1 MRLTREM
8 VMSESLLR
16 FSANRGLRPAIQPV
30 SQCALL
36 IDAEGSGSAFNGL
49 MQSVLGWMERRSGRP
64 LPNHAHEGKS
74 FVIDDIGSQ
83 RTEAISIDAPRYW
96 AARID
101 DADKSVPQRTWTT
114 EIALAPQADGRVLFG
129 TRLQCVSRGQYQE
142 FDASVPS
149 FVREVVEA
157 GHAWLDGIKI
167 ASEPMLIETENDA
180 DELCKLLWNKGRR
193 SDVIV
198 FSLPEGSNDW
208 SETIIP
214 AREVAR
220 RLAGA
225 AHVAIVSQ
233 AASYRLTDQV
243 GKALSVYRQAV
254 RTYRP
259 GFDPSVDEA
268 VAHPLGLPSRI
279 ANWAG
284 GPQAYRSFLVNQTL
298 SRTVSGRD
306 SQRQLPPF
314 LEVKRVA
321 GELRRQT
328 ARIEGESDRDL
339 LALAEQE
346 IRDLTA
352 ALEQLKEEQDGYIAL
367 ADQEREEAEQQAE
380 QQRQSNVF
388 LRHRIALLENRL
400 AQSSQPQVDLPD
412 NLDDFEGWCR
422 EHLSGSVE
430 LHSRAFQGIKKSQF
444 EDVQLIYRS
453 LLLLRDFYVP
463 MRRNGGDEAKA
474 AYDAECARL
483 GLDEQPS
490 FAGAGWGEHGDT
502 YLVRWGKSRLL
513 LDRHLKKG
521 NSREERF
528 CFRLYFTWMDED
540 QHVLVGWLPSHLD
553 TRAT

>member
-1 MRLTREM
+1 MRLARETIM
-8 VMSESLLR
+8 GESLLR
-16 FSANRGLRPAIQPV
+16 FSPNQSRRPAIQPV

-36 IDAEGSGSAFNGL
+36 IDGEGSASAFNGL

-64 LPNHAHEGKS
+64 LPSHAHDGKS

-83 RTEAISIDAPRYW
+83 RTEAISIEAPRYW

-101 DADKSVPQRTWTT
+101 DADKNVPQRTWTT

-129 TRLQCVSRGQYQE
+129 TRLQCVSRGQYEE
-142 FDASVPS
+142 FDASVPN
-149 FVREVVEA
+149 FVREVVES

-167 ASEPMLIETENDA
+167 SAEPMFIETEDDA
-180 DELCKLLWNKGRR
+180 DELCKLLWNRGRR

-198 FSLPEGSNDW
+198 FSLPEDSNDW

-214 AREVAR
+214 ARDVAR

-259 GFDPSVDEA
+259 GFDPSLDEA
-268 VAHPLGLPSRI
+268 AAHPLGLPNRI

-298 SRTVSGRD
+298 NRTVSGRD

-321 GELRRQT
+321 GELRRQS

-346 IRDLTA
+346 IRDLTSS
-352 ALEQLKEEQDGYIAL
+352 LEQVKEEQDSFIAL

-388 LRHRIALLENRL
+388 LRHRISLLESRL
-400 AQSSQPQVDLPD
+400 AQSAPPQVELPD
-412 NLDDFEGWCR
+412 SLEGFENWCR

-444 EDVQLIYRS
+444 DDVQLIYRS

-463 MRRNGGDEAKA
+463 MRRGGGEAAKA
-474 AYDAECARL
+474 AYDTECAHL

-528 CFRLYFTWMDED
+528 CFRLYFAWVDDD

>member
-1 MRLTREM
+1 MG
-8 VMSESLLR
+8 ESLLQR
-16 FSANRGLRPAIQPV
+16 FTANRLPRPAIQPV
-30 SQCALL
+30 SQCTLL
-36 IDAEGSGSAFNGL
+36 IDAGANVSAFNGL
-49 MQSVLGWMERRSGRP
+49 MQSVLAWMERRSGRR
-64 LPNHAHEGKS
+64 LPEHAHEGKS

-83 RTEAISIDAPRYW
+83 RTEAISIASPRYW

-129 TRLQCVSRGQYQE
+129 TRLQCVSRGQFVE

-149 FVREVVEA
+149 FVREVVES
-157 GHAWLDGIKI
+157 GQAWLDGINI
-167 ASEPMLIETENDA
+167 SAEPMLIETEDEA
-180 DELCKLLWNKGRR
+180 DELCKLLWNRSRR

-198 FSLPEGSNDW
+198 FSLPENSNDW
-208 SETIIP
+208 AETIIP
-214 AREVAR
+214 ARDVAR

-259 GFDPSVDEA
+259 GFDPSLDEA
-268 VAHPLGLPSRI
+268 ATHPLGLPNRI

-298 SRTVSGRD
+298 NRTVSGRD

-321 GELRRQT
+321 GELRRQA

-346 IRDLTA
+346 IRDLTSS
-352 ALEQLKEEQDGYIAL
+352 LEQIKEEQESYIAL
-367 ADQEREEAEQQAE
+367 ADQEREEAQQQAE

-388 LRHRIALLENRL
+388 LRHRISLLENRL
-400 AQSSQPQVDLPD
+400 AQSAQPEVELPD
-412 NLDDFEGWCR
+412 NLDGFEVWCR

-444 EDVQLIYRS
+444 DDVQLIYKS

-463 MRRNGGDEAKA
+463 MRRDGGDACKA
-474 AYDAECARL
+474 AYDAECMRL
-483 GLDEQPS
+483 GIDEQPS

-502 YLVRWGKSRLL
+502 YLVQWGKSRLL

-528 CFRLYFTWMDED
+528 CFRLYFTWVDED

>member
-1 MRLTREM
+1 MG
-8 VMSESLLR
+8 ESLLQR
-16 FSANRGLRPAIQPV
+16 LTASRLPRPAIQPV
-30 SQCALL
+30 SQCTLL
-36 IDAEGSGSAFNGL
+36 VDAGSNSSAFNDL
-49 MQSVLGWMERRSGRP
+49 MQSILGWMERRSGRA
-64 LPNHAHEGKS
+64 LPRTAHDGKS

-83 RTEAISIDAPRYW
+83 RTEAISIDTPRYW

-101 DADKSVPQRTWTT
+101 DADKNVPQRTWTT

-129 TRLQCVSRGQYQE
+129 TRLQCVSRGQFVE

-149 FVREVVEA
+149 FVREVVES
-157 GHAWLDGIKI
+157 GRAWLDGINI
-167 ASEPMLIETENDA
+167 STEPMLVETEDDA
-180 DELCKLLWNKGRR
+180 DELCKLLWNGQRR

-198 FSLPEGSNDW
+198 FSLPENSTNWAD
-208 SETIIP
+208 TIIP
-214 AREVAR
+214 ARDVAR

-233 AASYRLTDQV
+233 AASFRLTDQV

-259 GFDPSVDEA
+259 GFDPALDEA
-268 VAHPLGLPSRI
+268 AAHPLGLPNRI

-284 GPQAYRSFLVNQTL
+284 GPQAYSAFLINQTL
-298 SRTVSGRD
+298 NRTVSGGD

-314 LEVKRVA
+314 LEAKRVA

-346 IRDLTA
+346 IRDLTSS
-352 ALEQLKEEQDGYIAL
+352 LEQIKEEQESYIVL
-367 ADQEREEAEQQAE
+367 ADQEREEAQQQAE
-380 QQRQSNVF
+380 QQRQSNLF
-388 LRHRIALLENRL
+388 LRHRISLLESRL
-400 AQSSQPQVDLPD
+400 AQSAQPEPELPD
-412 NLDDFEGWCR
+412 TLDGFEVWCR

-444 EDVQLIYRS
+444 DDVPLIYQS

-463 MRRNGGDEAKA
+463 MRRDGGDAAKA
-474 AYDAECARL
+474 AYDAKCMHL
-483 GLDEQPS
+483 GIDEQPS

-528 CFRLYFTWMDED
+528 CFRLYFTWLDED

>member
-1 MRLTREM
+1 MRLARETIM
-8 VMSESLLR
+8 GESLLR
-16 FSANRGLRPAIQPV
+16 FSPNQSRRPAIQPV

-36 IDAEGSGSAFNGL
+36 IDGEGSASAFNGL

-64 LPNHAHEGKS
+64 LPSHAHDGKS

-83 RTEAISIDAPRYW
+83 RTEAISIEAPRYW

-101 DADKSVPQRTWTT
+101 DADKNVPQRTWTT

-129 TRLQCVSRGQYQE
+129 TRLQCVSRGQYEE
-142 FDASVPS
+142 FDASVPN
-149 FVREVVEA
+149 FVREVVES

-167 ASEPMLIETENDA
+167 SAEPMFIETEDDA
-180 DELCKLLWNKGRR
+180 DELCKLLWNRGRR

-198 FSLPEGSNDW
+198 FSLPEDSNDW

-214 AREVAR
+214 ARDVAR

-259 GFDPSVDEA
+259 GFDPSLDEA
-268 VAHPLGLPSRI
+268 AAHPLGLPNRI

-298 SRTVSGRD
+298 NRTVSGRD

-321 GELRRQT
+321 GELRRQS
-328 ARIEGESDRDL
+328 ARIEGDSDRDL

-346 IRDLTA
+346 IRDLTSS
-352 ALEQLKEEQDGYIAL
+352 LEQVKEEQDSFIAL

-388 LRHRIALLENRL
+388 LRHRISLLESRL
-400 AQSSQPQVDLPD
+400 AQSAPPQVELPD
-412 NLDDFEGWCR
+412 SLEGFENWCR

-444 EDVQLIYRS
+444 DDVQLIYRS

-463 MRRNGGDEAKA
+463 MRRGGGEAAKA
-474 AYDAECARL
+474 AYDTECAHL

-528 CFRLYFTWMDED
+528 CFRLYFAWVDDD

>member
-1 MRLTREM
+1 MRLARETIM
-8 VMSESLLR
+8 GESLLR
-16 FSANRGLRPAIQPV
+16 FSPNQSRRPAIQPV

-36 IDAEGSGSAFNGL
+36 IDGEGSASAFNGL

-64 LPNHAHEGKS
+64 LPSHAHDGKS

-83 RTEAISIDAPRYW
+83 RTEAISIEAPRYW

-101 DADKSVPQRTWTT
+101 DADKNVPQRTWTT

-129 TRLQCVSRGQYQE
+129 TRLQCVSRGQYEE
-142 FDASVPS
+142 FDASVPN
-149 FVREVVEA
+149 FVREVVES

-167 ASEPMLIETENDA
+167 SAEPMFIETEDDA
-180 DELCKLLWNKGRR
+180 DELCKLLWNRGRR

-198 FSLPEGSNDW
+198 FSLPEDSNDW

-214 AREVAR
+214 ARDVAR

-259 GFDPSVDEA
+259 GFDPSLDEA
-268 VAHPLGLPSRI
+268 VARPLGLPNRI

-298 SRTVSGRD
+298 NRTVSGRD

-321 GELRRQT
+321 GELRRQS

-346 IRDLTA
+346 IRDLTSS
-352 ALEQLKEEQDGYIAL
+352 LEQVKEEQDSFIAL

-388 LRHRIALLENRL
+388 LRHRISLLESRL
-400 AQSSQPQVDLPD
+400 AQSAPPQVELPD
-412 NLDDFEGWCR
+412 SLEGFENWCR

-444 EDVQLIYRS
+444 DDVQLIYRS

-463 MRRNGGDEAKA
+463 MRRGGGEAAKA
-474 AYDAECARL
+474 AYDTECAHL

-528 CFRLYFTWMDED
+528 CFRLYFAWVDDD

>member
-1 MRLTREM
+1 MRLARETIM
-8 VMSESLLR
+8 GESLLR
-16 FSANRGLRPAIQPV
+16 FSPNQSRRPAIQPV

-36 IDAEGSGSAFNGL
+36 IDGEGSASAFNGL

-64 LPNHAHEGKS
+64 LPSHAHDGKS

-83 RTEAISIDAPRYW
+83 RTEAISIEAPRYW

-101 DADKSVPQRTWTT
+101 DADKNVPQRTWTT

-129 TRLQCVSRGQYQE
+129 TRLQCVSRGQYEE
-142 FDASVPS
+142 FDASVPN
-149 FVREVVEA
+149 FVREVVES

-167 ASEPMLIETENDA
+167 SAEPMFIETEDDA
-180 DELCKLLWNKGRR
+180 DELCKLLWNRGRR

-198 FSLPEGSNDW
+198 FSLPEDSNDW

-214 AREVAR
+214 ARDVAR

-259 GFDPSVDEA
+259 GFDPSLDEA
-268 VAHPLGLPSRI
+268 AAHPLGLPNRI

-298 SRTVSGRD
+298 NRTVSGRD

-321 GELRRQT
+321 GELRRQS

-346 IRDLTA
+346 IRDLTSS
-352 ALEQLKEEQDGYIAL
+352 LEQVKEEQDSFIAL

-388 LRHRIALLENRL
+388 LRHRISLLESRL
-400 AQSSQPQVDLPD
+400 AQSAPPQVELPD
-412 NLDDFEGWCR
+412 SLEGFEDWCR

-444 EDVQLIYRS
+444 DDVQLIYRS

-463 MRRNGGDEAKA
+463 MRRGGGEAAKA
-474 AYDAECARL
+474 AYDTECARL

-528 CFRLYFTWMDED
+528 CFRLYFAWVDDD
-540 QHVLVGWLPSHLD
+540 QHILVGWLPSHLD

>member
-1 MRLTREM
+1 MG
-8 VMSESLLR
+8 ESLLR
-16 FSANRGLRPAIQPV
+16 FSPNQSRRPAIQPV

-36 IDAEGSGSAFNGL
+36 IDGEGSASAFNGL

-64 LPNHAHEGKS
+64 LPSHAHDGKS

-83 RTEAISIDAPRYW
+83 RTEAISIEAPRYW

-101 DADKSVPQRTWTT
+101 DADKNVPQRTWTT

-129 TRLQCVSRGQYQE
+129 TRLQCVSRGQYEE
-142 FDASVPS
+142 FDASVPN
-149 FVREVVEA
+149 FVREVVES

-167 ASEPMLIETENDA
+167 SAEPMFIETEDDA
-180 DELCKLLWNKGRR
+180 DELCKLLWNRGRR

-198 FSLPEGSNDW
+198 FSLPEDSNDW

-214 AREVAR
+214 ARDVAR

-259 GFDPSVDEA
+259 GFDPSLDEA
-268 VAHPLGLPSRI
+268 AAHPLGLPNRI

-298 SRTVSGRD
+298 NRTVSGRD

-321 GELRRQT
+321 GELRRQS
-328 ARIEGESDRDL
+328 ARIEGDSDRDL

-346 IRDLTA
+346 IRDLTSS
-352 ALEQLKEEQDGYIAL
+352 LEQVKEEQDSFIAL

-388 LRHRIALLENRL
+388 LRHRISLLESRL
-400 AQSSQPQVDLPD
+400 AQSAPPQVELPD
-412 NLDDFEGWCR
+412 SLEGFENWCR

-444 EDVQLIYRS
+444 DDVQLIYRS

-463 MRRNGGDEAKA
+463 MRRGGGEAAKA
-474 AYDAECARL
+474 AYDTECAHL

-528 CFRLYFTWMDED
+528 CFRLYFAWVDDD